1 MKLIINGSIKPENI
15 DGYLNNAKQ
24 KADKIDA
31 FCKENNI
38 DELYYRDSEM
48 EYEFKKKES
57 AKNARTGGVKN
68 GKGET

>member
-15 DGYLNNAKQ
+15 DGYLNSAKQ

-31 FCKENNI
+31 FCKTNKI

-48 EYEFKKKES
+48 EYEFKKK
-57 AKNARTGGVKN
+57 GGVKN

>member
-31 FCKENNI
+31 FCKTNKI

-48 EYEFKKKES
+48 EYEFKKK
-57 AKNARTGGVKN
+57 GGAKN